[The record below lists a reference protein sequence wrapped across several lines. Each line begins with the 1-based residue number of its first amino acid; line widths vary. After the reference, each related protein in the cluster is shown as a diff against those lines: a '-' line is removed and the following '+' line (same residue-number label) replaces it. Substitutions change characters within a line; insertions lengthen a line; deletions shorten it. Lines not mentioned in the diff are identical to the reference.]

1 MSFERDRFSQ
11 LAGLEVESKEQL
23 NETKQ
28 VEVEASDED
37 KLRSVIRREAKAML
51 KESVTMG
58 FGGPGFGGPS
68 LALGG
73 PMTSARQI
81 ASHNKSDDE
90 TVIREGVPTAS
101 PRLVTDADT
110 GRRHLVTVMD
120 TDRRNVKLTFGN
132 SMSVEMRPDDAR
144 WLAGALD
151 MHVDTGGAEPVR
163 EALAVSGDEYWK
175 MRDQMRS
182 DMGKLLGWL
191 DMLEDAMY
199 REDQRGPGG
208 EDPFDILD
216 EIRQIAD
223 KYDR

>member
-11 LAGLEVESKEQL
+11 LAGLEVETKEQL

-37 KLRSVIRREAKAML
+37 KLRRVIRREAKAML
-51 KESVTMG
+51 KENVTMG

-81 ASHNKSDDE
+81 ASFNKSDD
-90 TVIREGVPTAS
+90 
-101 PRLVTDADT
+101 
-110 GRRHLVTVMD
+110 
-120 TDRRNVKLTFGN
+120 
-132 SMSVEMRPDDAR
+132 
-144 WLAGALD
+144 
-151 MHVDTGGAEPVR
+151 EPVR

-182 DMGKLLGWL
+182 DMGKLQGWL
-191 DMLEDAMY
+191 DILEDAMY
-199 REDQRGPGG
+199 SEDQRGPGG